1 MQGSQ
6 DGEVLADKIR
16 QQLMAEEERA
26 VAQAAAR
33 KARKSRQKAKKQ
45 QQQQAATQQLAQLAL
60 SSQQAPATSSSEGTA
75 GPLFQ
80 DSLQGNQ
87 ALSACDGQAASQAEA
102 SVSGV
107 GASEQVTSVPA
118 VPGTPRSTDSSTR
131 VKLQRSSA
139 RAAAASHASC
149 LPPFAAT
156 AAWSMDVNKTGLI
169 STVHATPVQHL
180 LSCPISKVR
189 DEQFCICTS
198 MLDGKCRVHCAG
210 FAALVCLA

>member
-1 MQGSQ
+1 LQGSQ

-33 KARKSRQKAKKQ
+33 KAKKSRQKAKKQ
-45 QQQQAATQQLAQLAL
+45 QQQAATQQPVQLAL

-80 DSLQGNQ
+80 DSLQGDR
-87 ALSACDGQAASQAEA
+87 ALSAFDVQAASQAEA

-107 GASEQVTSVPA
+107 DGSETLTSVPA
-118 VPGTPRSTDSSTR
+118 VFGTPRSADNGTC

-139 RAAAASHASC
+139 RTAAASHASC
-149 LPPFAAT
+149 LTPSAA

-189 DEQFCICTS
+189 
-198 MLDGKCRVHCAG
+198 
-210 FAALVCLA
+210 